1 MPLCDS
7 QNYFPPFVFR
17 FSHVSTIAPTLF
29 RKVMG
34 VNYQRHR
41 LELPDGDFL
50 DLDFSRVGSTTAV
63 VITHGL
69 EGHSQR
75 AYVKG
80 SVVMANNAGWD
91 AVALNLRG
99 CSGESNRLY
108 GSYHSGR
115 SDDLSCVV
123 DYLINSNK
131 YNNVFLVGFSL
142 GGNITL
148 KYMGEQGD
156 NLPCQVKA
164 AVGVSVPCD
173 LAGSGDKLHL
183 ASNFIYQWRFLTS
196 LKSKMVEKQKC
207 YPHLPID
214 VEMIAQLKTL
224 FDFDN
229 RYTAPAHGFVNA
241 TDYYTKCSCK
251 PLLSKIRV
259 PSLMINAL
267 DDPFL
272 PQSCYPVTEAE
283 ANGMFFLEMPA
294 SGGHVGFVPGYDW
307 SGRFW
312 HESRIESFFQS
323 IIKG

>member
-1 MPLCDS
+1 L
-7 QNYFPPFVFR
+7 
-17 FSHVSTIAPTLF
+17 
-29 RKVMG
+29 G
-34 VNYQRHR
+34 VNYQRQR
-41 LELPDGDFL
+41 LELHDGDFL
-50 DLDFSRVGSTTAV
+50 DLDFSRVGSNTAV

-80 SVVMANNAGWD
+80 VVKMANEAGWD

-99 CSGESNRLY
+99 CSGEPNRLY

-115 SDDLSCVV
+115 SDDLGQVV
-123 DYLINSNK
+123 NHLVHNEQYD
-131 YNNVFLVGFSL
+131 NVLLVGFSL

-156 NLPCQVKA
+156 KLPVEVKG

-183 ASNFIYQWRFLTS
+183 ASNFVYQRRFLKS
-196 LKSKMVEKQKC
+196 LKSKMVEKQSS
-207 YPHLPID
+207 YPHLSID
-214 VEMIAQLKTL
+214 VEMILQLNTL

-229 RYTAPAHGFVNA
+229 HYTAPAHGYVDA
-241 TDYYTKCSCK
+241 SDYYAKCSCK
-251 PLLSKIRV
+251 PLLLNIRV
-259 PSLMINAL
+259 PSLMINAV

-272 PQSCYPVTEAE
+272 PQSCYPLAEAE
-283 ANGMFFLEMPA
+283 ANEMFFLEMPA
-294 SGGHVGFVPGYDW
+294 NGGHVGFVPGYHW

-312 HESRIESFFQS
+312 HESRIESFFNS
-323 IIKG
+323 ILKG